1 MSLQVSLLSRDPLR
15 GQAQPAPSGV
25 RLRAVSHSWTAV
37 GGPDRAELR
46 AEGSEEALAELAS
59 WLRCPVT
66 IARPE
71 GLPVWWGY
79 LEGVWVRKGQVEIGA
94 SLDGMANRV
103 RVSYQPLPGGPRRF
117 TAWLDDARSQRLYGV
132 KELQAR
138 AAGTLRSLAGA
149 ESLAA
154 SLLAER
160 AAPPSSLHRAGA
172 AASPSR
178 GKQGCEARLTAR
190 GWWHSLAWRAYSQ
203 PTGLEQNA
211 AAASGS
217 QGFGTPTAPMLRQ
230 SFVASAG
237 AETWPA
243 DRVGLHL
250 RKVGSPGDSVIV
262 ELRSA
267 LSGELLSTGQIAAS
281 SLSPGQ
287 GWVEVLLDPAAA
299 VVPGM
304 EYELRLRRSGSLD
317 ALNAYRVDHDLSAN
331 REEGSFAWWNGGS
344 WVEVQPPASLLFKL
358 AGTEDSL
365 AQLRRMLLAGA
376 GGQFL
381 NGVESSASDGVSAG
395 LWRDGQSS
403 AREEVERML
412 AMGTSE
418 GRRLLAR
425 IDEYRRAVI
434 WKAPLPGERDYLL
447 MSDGGVLDAFRRRIL
462 PGECP
467 VGVWAHGADIV
478 ALAPGGQETSP
489 PAVWIERATWDEERG
504 RLELG

>member
-1 MSLQVSLLSRDPLR
+1 M
-15 GQAQPAPSGV
+15 
-25 RLRAVSHSWTAV
+25 AV

-79 LEGVWVRKGQVEIGA
+79 LEGVWVRKGQVEMGA
-94 SLDGMANRV
+94 SLEGMANRV

-117 TAWLDDARSQRLYGV
+117 TAWLDDARSQRLFGV
-132 KELQAR
+132 KELQAPAG
-138 AAGTLRSLAGA
+138 AAGMGRSLAGA

-154 SLLAER
+154 ALLAER

-172 AASPSR
+172 MASPSR
-178 GKQGCEARLTAR
+178 CKQGCEARLIAR
-190 GWWHSLAWRAYSQ
+190 GWWHSLGWRAYSQ
-203 PTGLEQNA
+203 PAGLEQNA

-217 QGFGTPTAPMLRQ
+217 QGFGTPAASMLRQ

-237 AETWPA
+237 TETWTA

-267 LSGELLSTGQIAAS
+267 LSGELLSTGQIAATPT
-281 SLSPGQ
+281 LSPGQ
-287 GWVEVLLDPAAA
+287 GWVDVLLDPAVA
-299 VVPGM
+299 VVPGV

-331 REEGSFAWWNGGS
+331 REEGSFQWWDGGS

-365 AQLRRMLLAGA
+365 AQLRRMLRAGS

-381 NGVESSASDGVSAG
+381 SGMQAPVSSGVSAG

-403 AREEVERML
+403 AREEGERML
-412 AMGTSE
+412 ALGSSE

-434 WKAPLPGERDYLL
+434 WKAPLPGEQDYYL
-447 MSDGGVLDAFRRRIL
+447 MSDGGVLDVFRRRLL

-467 VGVWAHGADIV
+467 VGVWAHGADIA
-478 ALAPGGQETSP
+478 ALAPGGQP
-489 PAVWIERATWDEERG
+489 GVWIERARWDEEKG

>member
-1 MSLQVSLLSRDPLR
+1 MSLSVSLLSRDLR
-15 GQAQPAPSGV
+15 QAQPAPPGV
-25 RLRAVSHSWTAV
+25 RLRVVSHSWMAV

-103 RVSYQPLPGGPRRF
+103 RVSYQPLPGGPRRL
-117 TAWLDDARSQRLYGV
+117 TAWLDDACSQRLYGV
-132 KELQAR
+132 KELQAPAG
-138 AAGTLRSLAGA
+138 AAGTESLAGA
-149 ESLAA
+149 ERLAA
-154 SLLAER
+154 ALLVER
-160 AAPPSSLHRAGA
+160 ATPPSSLHRAGTVG
-172 AASPSR
+172 SPPR
-178 GKQGCEARLTAR
+178 AKQDCEARLTAR
-190 GWWHSLAWRAYSQ
+190 GWWHSLGWRAYSQ
-203 PTGLEQNA
+203 PAGLEQNA

-217 QGFGTPTAPMLRQ
+217 QGFGTPAAPMLRQ

-237 AETWPA
+237 TETWTA

-267 LSGELLSTGQIAAS
+267 LSGELLSTGQIAATPG
-281 SLSPGQ
+281 LSPEQ

-304 EYELRLRRSGSLD
+304 GYELRLRRSGSLD

-331 REEGSFAWWNGGS
+331 REEGSFAWWDGGN
-344 WVEVQPPASLLFKL
+344 WVEEQPPASLLFKL

-365 AQLRRMLLAGA
+365 AQVRRMLRVGA

-381 NGVESSASDGVSAG
+381 SGVEAPDGDGVSAG
-395 LWRDGQSS
+395 LWRDGQAST
-403 AREEVERML
+403 REEVERML
-412 AMGTSE
+412 ALGTSE

-434 WKAPLPGERDYLL
+434 WKAPLPGERDYYL

-462 PGECP
+462 AGECP
-467 VGVWAHGADIV
+467 VGVWAHGADIA
-478 ALAPGGQETSP
+478 ALAPGGKP
-489 PAVWIERATWDEERG
+489 GVWIEESSWDEEKG
-504 RLELG
+504 RLEIN